1 MFSENIELVDRENK
15 PVYKRQLSKLGEKGE
30 GALNASPSPDFFEEE
45 DEHPELD
52 PADAKIRMQPEV
64 LKEVI
69 ETTHEYMRMKSQK

>member
-52 PADAKIRMQPEV
+52 PADAKIVSDLISINVVCVENVTRGP
-64 LKEVI
+64 
-69 ETTHEYMRMKSQK
+69 